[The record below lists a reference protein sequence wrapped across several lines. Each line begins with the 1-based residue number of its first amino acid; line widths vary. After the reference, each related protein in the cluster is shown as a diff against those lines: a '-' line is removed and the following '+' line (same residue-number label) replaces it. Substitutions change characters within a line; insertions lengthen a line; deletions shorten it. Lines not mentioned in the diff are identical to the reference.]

1 LGLPEDDKPQSL
13 DFIFTCDPV
22 TFKKEQIKMQRAL
35 AESETKG
42 GKPPDKNAPPVPK
55 PLPPAKEIITADFM
69 AREDFSNESFERLAK
84 IILKNLEDG
93 DNQKGN
99 MEVIKDV
106 ITKNCLWSNQASQVL
121 SSFTD

>member
-1 LGLPEDDKPQSL
+1 
-13 DFIFTCDPV
+13 
-22 TFKKEQIKMQRAL
+22 MQRSL

-106 ITKNCLWSNQASQVL
+106 INKNCLWSNQASQVL
-121 SSFTD
+121 SSFTDQNLFMDTMQLLMYKLKDRHSRFVLTSQFP

>member
-1 LGLPEDDKPQSL
+1 
-13 DFIFTCDPV
+13 
-22 TFKKEQIKMQRAL
+22 MQRAL

-55 PLPPAKEIITADFM
+55 PLPPAKEIITAEFM

-106 ITKNCLWSNQASQVL
+106 INKNCLWSNQASQVL
-121 SSFTD
+121 SSFTDQNLFMDTMQLLMYKLKDRHSRFVLTSQFP